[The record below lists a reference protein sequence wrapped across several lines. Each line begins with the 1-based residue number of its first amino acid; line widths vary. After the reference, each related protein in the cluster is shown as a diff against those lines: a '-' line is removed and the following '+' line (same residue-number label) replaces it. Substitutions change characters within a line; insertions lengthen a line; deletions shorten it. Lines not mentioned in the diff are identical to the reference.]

1 MFFHHFILTRFNLPL
16 WTEDKCGRSID
27 RVSWLEE
34 RMFLFEKYCLPSVV
48 GQTNYNFTWILLCD
62 ENTPVEYREHI
73 KSYRDQL
80 SMIELI
86 QVEEE
91 YAWDF
96 PNVFSEVVSSMLEAR
111 GANNGDVCITT
122 QLDNDDAINKDYIDF
137 IQRYILENKDVKDSW
152 KKSTPL
158 FLSFD
163 YGLQYFTCLNM
174 ATRVKYPNNHFMTC
188 VETVKRINTE
198 QNGDGSI
205 FLIGTCF
212 GYGSHF
218 LLEKEFGM
226 CVEHIVDKTKP
237 MWCEVIHKDNVDNDV
252 KMTLDT
258 KAVRDKK
265 FLQKEFCIDTI
276 LQVCLFPFFIKATEQ
291 VFRRTKGKFIKRKWR

>member
-1 MFFHHFILTRFNLPL
+1 MKYQNFILTRFNLPL
-16 WTEDKCGRSID
+16 WTEDKRGHCID
-27 RVSWLEE
+27 RGVWLEE
-34 RMFLFEKYCLPSVV
+34 RCLLFEKYCLPSVI
-48 GQTNYNFTWILLCD
+48 GQTERNFTWILLCD
-62 ENTPVEYREHI
+62 EDTPQEYRERI
-73 KSYRDQL
+73 RGYREQCPQ
-80 SMIELI
+80 IELI
-86 QVEEE
+86 QVEED

-96 PNVFSEVVSSMLEAR
+96 PNVFSEVVSSMLKAR
-111 GANNGDVCITT
+111 GANDGDVCITT

-174 ATRVKYPNNHFMTC
+174 STRVKYPNNHFMTC

-205 FLIGTCF
+205 LIGTCF

-252 KMTLDT
+252 KMTFDT
-258 KAVRDKK
+258 EIVRDWDIMRN
-265 FLQKEFCIDTI
+265 EFNVDTLI
-276 LQVCLFPFFIKATEQ
+276 QVKLFSFALKGIEQ
-291 VFRRTKGKFIKRKWR
+291 VFRRTKCKFIKRRWM